1 MSESQVVE
9 AGFAS
14 KSDCLARYTPSVD
27 TISVSIESSVG
38 TLFGGEIRRSALEML
53 DSYGVETGHLE
64 IEDDGALDL
73 VIRARIEAVLRKAG
87 FSLKTGFGVGFG
99 SHADERCV
107 TAART
112 PSGLDR
118 TRHIRLY
125 VPGDQPHF
133 AINAD
138 LYGSDML
145 VFDLEDSVA
154 AERKFEARI
163 LVRRLLENDLL
174 FRKSEVAVRI
184 NMLRDEC
191 GKADVDEIVA
201 AHPHAILLPKCE
213 SSNDVAMLDR
223 LLSLQEKEK
232 GIEKNSIHIVPI
244 IETAAGV
251 LNAVEIARAS
261 ERNVALAFGYE
272 DFSRDICAKPISA
285 GSTGAVLGKSA
296 QIEALLA
303 REMIV
308 LAARSAGIQPLDS
321 VFSDIED
328 TDGLTESCYQAR
340 ALGFEG
346 KAVIHPSQ
354 IEHVRRVFS
363 PSEEEVERAKA
374 IVAAYEESLKG
385 GRGAVA
391 FEGQMIDAPLVSK
404 ARRVIEESTRGE

>member
-1 MSESQVVE
+1 MSESRVFE

-14 KSDCLARYTPSVD
+14 KSDCLVRYAPSVGPV
-27 TISVSIESSVG
+27 SVAIESSVVA
-38 TLFGGEIRRSALEML
+38 LFGGEIRRSAVEML
-53 DSYGVETGHLE
+53 DAYGVETGRMK

-87 FSLKTGFGVGFG
+87 FALKTG
-99 SHADERCV
+99 ERR
-107 TAART
+107 AAVKRA
-112 PSGLDR
+112 PSGRDR

-174 FRKSEVAVRI
+174 FGKSEVAVRV

-191 GKADVDEIVA
+191 GKADIDEVVA
-201 AHPHAILLPKCE
+201 ACPHVILLPKCE
-213 SSNDVAMLDR
+213 SSGDVRILDK

-232 GIEKNSIHIVPI
+232 GLEKGGIHIMPI
-244 IETAAGV
+244 IETSKGV
-251 LNAVEIARAS
+251 LAAAEIARAS
-261 ERNVALAFGYE
+261 ERNVALCFGYE
-272 DFSRDICAKPISA
+272 DFSRDICASPA
-285 GSTGAVLGKSA
+285 PADRVGAAQGKSA

-328 TDGLTESCYQAR
+328 TGGFTESCYQAR

-354 IEHVRRVFS
+354 IEHVRRAFS
-363 PSEEEVERAKA
+363 PSGEELEQAKA
-374 IVAAYEESLKG
+374 IVAAYEESLKQ
-385 GRGAVA
+385 GRGAIA
-391 FEGQMIDAPLVSK
+391 FEGQMIDVPLVNK
-404 ARRVIEESTRGE
+404 ARRVIEEGARGE